1 MGSPREVSGKTQAAV
16 GGMVQVNEPNLYT
29 PPTGAWL
36 YVMMTAADYNRF
48 KVGKSIN
55 DPLDRR
61 GTFRTADPFLALQ
74 GAFFI
79 PAQMVDISTI
89 EAYVK
94 RNFRKRGLGIDHYTE
109 STSEWFR
116 GSGAWA
122 IEQIVEL
129 LCNYTGQKEIGWGYE
144 IHQDRITL
152 LYEEALGFLFNRSYW

>member
-1 MGSPREVSGKTQAAV
+1 M
-16 GGMVQVNEPNLYT
+16 QVNEPNLYT

-152 LYEEALGFLFNRSYW
+152 LYEEALVFLFNRSYW

>member
-1 MGSPREVSGKTQAAV
+1 M
-16 GGMVQVNEPNLYT
+16 MQVNEPAFYT

-36 YVMMTAADYNRF
+36 YVMMTAADYKRF

-61 GTFRTADPFLALQ
+61 GTFRTADPYLALE

-79 PAQMVDISTI
+79 PAQMGDISTI
-89 EAYVK
+89 ETYVK
-94 RNFRKRGLGIDHYTE
+94 RNFRQRGLGIDHYSET
-109 STSEWFR
+109 SSEWFQ
-116 GSGAWA
+116 GSAAWA

-129 LCNYTGQKEIGWGYE
+129 LCDYTGQEEIGWGYQ

-152 LYEEALGFLFNRSYW
+152 LFEEGLGILFNRSQW

>member
-1 MGSPREVSGKTQAAV
+1 MR
-16 GGMVQVNEPNLYT
+16 VNEPVFYK

-36 YVMMTAADYNRF
+36 YVMMTAENYERF

-61 GTFRTADPFLALQ
+61 ATFRTADPYLALA

-79 PAQMVDISTI
+79 PAQMGDISTI

-94 RNFRKRGLGIDHYTE
+94 HNFRQSGLGIDHY
-109 STSEWFR
+109 SDKPSEWFK

-129 LCNYTGQKEIGWGYE
+129 LCNYTGQEEIYWGYE

-152 LYEEALGFLFNRSYW
+152 LFEEALGFLFNRSQW